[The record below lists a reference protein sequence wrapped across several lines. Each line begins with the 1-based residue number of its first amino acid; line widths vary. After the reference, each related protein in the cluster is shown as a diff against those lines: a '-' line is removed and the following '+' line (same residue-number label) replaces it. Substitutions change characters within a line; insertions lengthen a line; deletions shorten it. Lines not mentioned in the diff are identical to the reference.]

1 MERLGNFHGP
11 LNLARVYLREGRLEE
26 AAVVLDRARL
36 MEPPAYPWTVTYLT
50 AVLDRQNGFFDEA
63 IEGFRALAETNFNE
77 ARTRG
82 FDFGMDYRLLNE
94 LAGTLLERSKLE
106 RSGDESRRR
115 EFLGQAEQIFLAVL
129 EIDPENEEAHWGLTQ
144 VYGLL
149 GRPADAATHRQLHAR
164 YKVDDNARDRAVAA
178 ARRANPAADHAAESV
193 VIYDLQRSGAYGLA
207 EPYSAGFVRREADS
221 GFTP

>member
-1 MERLGNFHGP
+1 M
-11 LNLARVYLREGRLEE
+11 
-26 AAVVLDRARL
+26 VLDRARL
-36 MEPPAYPWTVTYLT
+36 FEPPAYPWTVTYLT
-50 AVLDRQNGFFDEA
+50 AVLDRQNGFFDQA

-77 ARTRG
+77 ARARG
-82 FDFGMDYRLLNE
+82 FDFGKDYRLLNE

-106 RSGDESRRR
+106 RSGDENRRR
-115 EFLGQAEQIFLAVL
+115 EFLEQAERTFLAVL

-149 GRPADAATHRQLHAR
+149 GRPEDADIHRQLHAR

-193 VIYDLQRSGAYGLA
+193 VIYDLQRSGAYGLT
-207 EPYSAGFVRREADS
+207 ERHSGSAVRRES
-221 GFTP
+221 IGRVTP